1 MSADVSGSAGAGG
14 AEKLHKRSLGVPDV
28 VFFIVAASAPLTVV
42 AGGQAV
48 SYLVTGNEA
57 IPFMFIPL
65 GIVLALFVTG
75 YAVMS
80 HYISNAGAFYAY
92 VSQGINKVLGVGTA
106 FLALFAYNAMQIGI
120 YGLFGVA
127 MAAFAI
133 DNLSIDWQWYT
144 WCFIALALIAVLG
157 FLQVDLNAKVLA
169 IFLSLEV
176 LVVAIF
182 DLAIL
187 ADPGPEGLTGV
198 GFDPSVTFDL
208 NTGAVLTFAVAA
220 FVGIESAAIYGE
232 ECKDPKRTVA
242 RASFIAVGLV
252 VVLYALSSWLL
263 GNSVGPSVITNPE
276 LLVEG
281 GFTGPDGL
289 APDPTTVFF
298 IEGQDRLG
306 EFFGDASSLL
316 FATSLF
322 AALLSF
328 HNAVARYFF
337 ALGRER
343 VIPPVFGRV
352 NHSTGAPYIG
362 SATQTLLALA
372 ILLVFSIGDLDP
384 VLKLFTWG
392 TNIGAIG
399 VMLLLSL
406 ASWAVFGYFLKHKG
420 LESSMWRVRWA
431 PILAGLAFAVIF
443 VIALLNLNVSITGLT
458 DAPLDDLTIILP
470 ACMIGFALIG
480 CIVGAILRSS
490 RPDIYEQIGTGP
502 KAEQLIEQEM
512 GGQSG

>member
-14 AEKLHKRSLGVPDV
+14 GEKLHKRQLGVPDV
-28 VFFIVAASAPLTVV
+28 VFFIVAASAPLTVI

-65 GIVLALFVTG
+65 GIVLGLFVTG
-75 YAVMS
+75 YSVMS
-80 HYISNAGAFYAY
+80 HYITNAGAFYAY
-92 VSQGINKVLGVGTA
+92 VSQGINKVMGVGTA

-133 DNLSIDWQWYT
+133 DNLSLDWQWYT
-144 WCFIALALIAVLG
+144 WCFIALALIAALG

-169 IFLSLEV
+169 VFLSLEV
-176 LVVAIF
+176 LVVALF

-187 ADPGPEGLTGV
+187 GDPGPEGLTGV

-242 RASFIAVGLV
+242 RATLIAIGLV

-263 GNSVGPSVITNPE
+263 GNAAGPAVITNPE
-276 LLVEG
+276 LLVEN
-281 GFTGPDGL
+281 GFTGPEGV

-298 IEGQDRLG
+298 ITGEDRLG
-306 EFFGDASSLL
+306 AFFGDASSLL

-337 ALGRER
+337 ALGRAR
-343 VIPPVFGRV
+343 VIPPAFGRV
-352 NHSTGAPYIG
+352 QESTGAPFVG

-372 ILLVFSIGDLDP
+372 ILLIFAIGDLDP

-406 ASWAVFGYFLKHKG
+406 ASFAVFGYFIKNKG
-420 LESSMWRVRWA
+420 LESSMWKVRWA
-431 PILAGLAFAVIF
+431 PLLAGLLLALIF
-443 VIALLNLNVSITGLT
+443 VVALLNLNVSITSMT
-458 DAPLDDLTIILP
+458 DAPTDDLTIILP
-470 ACMIGFALIG
+470 ACMLGFAGIG
-480 CIVGAILRSS
+480 LIVGAVLRSQ
-490 RPDIYEQIGTGP
+490 RPEIYAQIGEGGS
-502 KAEQLIEQEM
+502 AESMLDRER
-512 GGQSG
+512 GDTSD